1 MAQVFFLIF
10 MALLISAAI
19 AGISA
24 APWLPTKPS
33 QRRKL
38 LEQLPLKG
46 TERVYDLG
54 CGDGS
59 LLFAIARK
67 YPGVHAVGVDISIL
81 PMMIG
86 WTRRIFTGIGRDKS
100 RPYTNVRLH
109 LANLFTT
116 DVRDADVVF
125 IFLLSKAYPRL
136 KTKFAKELRDDA
148 RVVVEAWPLPDVEP
162 TSTIRAEGLLP
173 VYIYEGKQFRA

>member
-1 MAQVFFLIF
+1 MGQLFFLIF
-10 MALLISAAI
+10 MVLLISAAV

-38 LEQLPLKG
+38 LEQLPLTG
-46 TERVYDLG
+46 NERIYDLG

-67 YPGVHAVGVDISIL
+67 YPSVHAVGADISIL
-81 PMMIG
+81 PLLIG
-86 WTRRIFTGIGRDKS
+86 FGRKALH
-100 RPYTNVRLH
+100 PYPNVRLRF
-109 LANLFTT
+109 ANLFTT
-116 DVRDADVVF
+116 DVHDADVVF
-125 IFLLSKAYPRL
+125 VFLLSKAYPRL
-136 KTKFAKELRDDA
+136 KEKFAKELRDDA
-148 RVVVEAWPLPDVEP
+148 RVVVEAWPLPNIEP

-173 VYIYEGKQFRA
+173 VYIYEGKQFRT

>member
-1 MAQVFFLIF
+1 MGQLLFLIF

-19 AGISA
+19 AGVSA

-38 LEQLPLKG
+38 LEQLPLTG
-46 TERVYDLG
+46 NERIYDLG

-67 YPGVHAVGVDISIL
+67 HPGVRAIGADISLL
-81 PMMIG
+81 PLAIG
-86 WTRRIFTGIGRDKS
+86 AVRKLFGGSAYR
-100 RPYTNVRLH
+100 NVRLR

-136 KTKFAKELRDDA
+136 KIKFAKELRDSA
-148 RVVVEAWPLPDVEP
+148 RVVVEAWPLPDIEP
-162 TSTIRAEGLLP
+162 LTTIRAEGLLP

>member
-1 MAQVFFLIF
+1 MLQVFFLIF
-10 MALLISAAI
+10 MALLISAAV
-19 AGISA
+19 AGVSA

-46 TERVYDLG
+46 NEKIYDLG

-59 LLFAIARK
+59 LLFAIAK
-67 YPGVHAVGVDISIL
+67 KHPGIRAIGADISLL
-81 PMMIG
+81 PLAIG
-86 WTRRIFTGIGRDKS
+86 WIRRFVGSHKGS
-100 RPYTNVRLH
+100 PYANVRLRF
-109 LANLFTT
+109 ANLFTV
-116 DVRDADVVF
+116 DVHDADVVF

-148 RVVVEAWPLPDVEP
+148 RVVVEAWPLPDMEP
-162 TSTIRAEGLLP
+162 ASTIRAEGLLP
-173 VYIYEGKQFRA
+173 VYIYSGKQFRM